1 VAHTVE
7 VVRDVH
13 EAVARLRGGQDNDH
27 ATLLAPI
34 DGWPPAAATSPGG
47 RADIVGFAPE
57 RVTVEVD
64 SPGPG
69 LLVVAEAWY
78 PGWRATVNG
87 APAPCVAANGWMRAV
102 PVPAGRSR
110 IVLSFRSRY
119 LALGAA
125 VSLGTLALLLAGA
138 AGVRAEGRR
147 STP

>member
-1 VAHTVE
+1 
-7 VVRDVH
+7 
-13 EAVARLRGGQDNDH
+13 
-27 ATLLAPI
+27 TLLAPI
-34 DGWPPAAATSPGG
+34 DGWTPPAAASSRDA
-47 RADIVGFAPE
+47 RAEIVGFAPE
-57 RVTVEVD
+57 RVTVDVD
-64 SPGPG
+64 APRPG

-87 APAPCVAANGWMRAV
+87 APAPCVAANAWMRAV

-125 VSLGTLALLLAGA
+125 VSLGTMALLLAA
-138 AGVRAEGRR
+138 AVGVRAEGRR